1 MLFHFATFTWTRKG
15 VVKLN
20 FKLSKRGVKL
30 CKFKV
35 YVDFTLSL
43 SSRKF
48 GFSCCAHT

>member
-20 FKLSKRGVKL
+20 FTLSKRGVKL